1 MSNLS
6 LLERRIIAAEKLG
19 ESWAELHAVWLQLD
33 DAKKNVLAGLM
44 NDLDDGEKSEAKLE
58 RLARGAKE
66 YKDYCTN
73 LALAKGAEL
82 RAKVKYECAKD
93 WFEAG
98 RSAESTERAK
108 LTHFNHIP

>member
-1 MSNLS
+1 MTFTV
-6 LLERRIIAAEKLG
+6 LEKRIIACEKLG
-19 ESWAELHAVWLQLD
+19 EHWTELHATWLQLD

-44 NDLDDGEKSEAKLE
+44 NDLDDGNMSESKLE
-58 RLARGAKE
+58 RLARGSKE
-66 YKDYCTN
+66 YQDYCHN

-93 WFEAG
+93 FFEAG

-108 LTHFNHIP
+108 IVHLNHIP

>member
-19 ESWAELHAVWLQLD
+19 ESWAELHATWMQLD

-44 NDLDDGEKSEAKLE
+44 NDLDDGKTSESKLE

-66 YKDYCTN
+66 YQDYCTN
-73 LALAKGAEL
+73 LALAKGQEL
-82 RAKVKYECAKD
+82 RAKVKYECARD
-93 WFEAG
+93 YFEAG
-98 RSAESTERAK
+98 RSAEATARAQMQT
-108 LTHFNHIP
+108 LGHIP